1 MSGKRM
7 PLFVVE
13 EQDESGGWVP
23 IDLRH
28 GLIRDILTNLERGP
42 ERLPIRAKRVPT
54 LKEADALAVTT
65 GCATWVAQ
73 IAADIIWV

>member
-1 MSGKRM
+1 MSGKM

-28 GLIRDILTNLERGP
+28 GRLHPIVGDLERGP
-42 ERLPIRAKRVPT
+42 ERLPRRAKRVKT

-65 GCATWVAQ
+65 GCITWVAQ
-73 IAADIIWV
+73 IASRVIWV